1 MKRPIHRKVFFLL
14 GILVLGLALVA
25 SPWRIEIG
33 SSVPGRS
40 FDDVRRQVEGKNAAE
55 TLALLGEPDTRQQ
68 VFGGDIRFIWWRYA
82 VLDGPDHAPEL
93 RGRVVHLQIVFRNPG
108 RSAQQNPD
116 APWPMDE
123 GLGVGFWLEGEPENH
138 H

>member
-1 MKRPIHRKVFFLL
+1 MKRSYNRLL
-14 GILVLGLALVA
+14 FISLGFIALMLALFA
-25 SPWRIEIG
+25 S
-33 SSVPGRS
+33 SGRLNLLQS
-40 FDDVRRQVEGKNAAE
+40 APTRSYDDIQRQVEGKNAAE
-55 TLALLGEPDTRQQ
+55 TLALLGEPDFRQQ
-68 VFGGDIRFIWWRYA
+68 VFGGDVRFIWWRYA
-82 VLDGPDHAPEL
+82 VLDGPAHAPEL

-108 RSAQQNPD
+108 KSAQHDPD

>member
-1 MKRPIHRKVFFLL
+1 MKWPIHRKVFFLL
-14 GILVLGLALVA
+14 GILVLGLAFVA

>member
-1 MKRPIHRKVFFLL
+1 MKRPINRLVLFLL
-14 GILVLGLALVA
+14 GFVVLVLALMA
-25 SPWRIEIG
+25 SSG
-33 SSVPGRS
+33 SFGPMRSVPSRS
-40 FDDVRRQVEGKNAAE
+40 YDDIRRQVEGKNAAE

-68 VFGGDIRFIWWRYA
+68 VFGGDVRFIWWRYA

-108 RSAQQNPD
+108 KSAKQNPD

-123 GLGVGFWLEGEPENH
+123 GLGVGFWLEGEPEYH

>member
-1 MKRPIHRKVFFLL
+1 M
-14 GILVLGLALVA
+14 
-25 SPWRIEIG
+25 
-33 SSVPGRS
+33 PGRS
-40 FDDVRRQVEGKNAAE
+40 YDDIRRQVEGKNAAE

-68 VFGGDIRFIWWRYA
+68 VFGGDLRFIWWRYA
-82 VLDGPDHAPEL
+82 VLDGPAHAPEL

-108 RSAQQNPD
+108 KSAQHDPG